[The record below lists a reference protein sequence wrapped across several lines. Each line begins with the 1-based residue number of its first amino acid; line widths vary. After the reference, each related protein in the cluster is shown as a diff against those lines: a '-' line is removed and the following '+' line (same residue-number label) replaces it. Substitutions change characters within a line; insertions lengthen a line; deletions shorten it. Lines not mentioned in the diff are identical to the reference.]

1 MRLTSTL
8 LGLLLLLGTAACG
21 GGGVAATPAPGV
33 SATPVAASTT
43 AIPTGEP
50 SPTPVPLAATV
61 NGQPIPLA
69 DYEAEIARFEAG
81 AASLGRDPGA
91 EGDYHTLVLNAL
103 IEKTILLQAATAANV
118 TASDAD
124 VQAAYDQALAAR
136 GGQAEFE
143 KWLAA
148 NLYTP
153 DQFRAELRDGI
164 LINAIQ
170 TQIAAGVPAEMEQ
183 VHARHILVATQAEA
197 EQILTELGAGA
208 DFATL
213 AVNRS
218 LDQSSRVNGGDLGW
232 FPQTGL
238 VTPEVTQAAF
248 ALQPDQ
254 TSGIIQ
260 SGLGYHILQTIERG
274 MHPLTTGALAELQRQ
289 AIQTW
294 LADLK
299 AKAVI
304 ENLVR

>member
-1 MRLTSTL
+1 M
-8 LGLLLLLGTAACG
+8 
-21 GGGVAATPAPGV
+21 TPVPGV

-43 AIPTGEP
+43 ALPTGEP
-50 SPTPVPLAATV
+50 SPTPVSLAATV

-81 AASLGRDPGA
+81 AAGLGRDPGA
-91 EGDYHTLVLNAL
+91 EGDYHTLVLNSL
-103 IEKTILLQAATAANV
+103 IEKTILLQAAAAANV
-118 TASDAD
+118 TAYDAD
-124 VQAAYDQALAAR
+124 VQAAYEQALAAR

-153 DQFRAELRDGI
+153 DQFRTELRDGI

-170 TQIAAGVPAEMEQ
+170 TQISAGVPAEMEQ

-238 VTPEVTQAAF
+238 VTPEVAQAAF

-260 SGLGYHILQTIERG
+260 SRLGYHIVQTIERG

>member
-1 MRLTSTL
+1 MRQTSRL

-21 GGGVAATPAPGV
+21 GGGAAATPTPGL

-43 AIPTGEP
+43 FPTGEP
-50 SPTPVPLAATV
+50 SPTPIPLAATV

-103 IEKTILLQAATAANV
+103 IEKTILLQAAVANV

-143 KWLAA
+143 TWLAA

-164 LINAIQ
+164 LINALQ
-170 TQIAAGVPAEMEQ
+170 TQIAAGVPAEMGQ

-238 VTPEVTQAAF
+238 VTSEVAQAAF

-260 SGLGYHILQTIERG
+260 SGLGFHIVQTIERG
-274 MHPLTTGALAELQRQ
+274 MHPLTAGVLAELQRQ
-289 AIQTW
+289 AIQMW

-304 ENLVR
+304 ENLVRP